1 MDFVSTNRAPE
12 AIGPYS
18 QAVITGNLVFT
29 AGQIALDPASME
41 MIGDDVAAQ
50 TDRVLQN
57 LAAVLA
63 EAGCTLSDVVK
74 TTVYLADMA
83 DFPTMNEV
91 YARHFGNHRPAR
103 AAVQA
108 AALPKGGL
116 VEIARSGGG
125 FLLV

>member
-1 MDFVSTNRAPE
+1 MDFVSTKRAPE

-41 MIGDDVAAQ
+41 MVGDDVAAQ
-50 TDRVLQN
+50 TDRALTN

-63 EAGCTLSDVVK
+63 EAGCTFSDVVK

-83 DFPTMNEV
+83 DFPIMNEV

-116 VEIARSGGG
+116 VEIDAVAVRS
-125 FLLV
+125 